1 MAGKTPGCG
10 SPCISK
16 GGAYFNLYPELCAN
30 TAIKD
35 FCAKDEATAEFDVL
49 TADVPAAT
57 APGMFVIPELMQPLL
72 NYAWHG

>member
-1 MAGKTPGCG
+1 
-10 SPCISK
+10 
-16 GGAYFNLYPELCAN
+16 LCAH

-49 TADVPAAT
+49 TADVPSAT
-57 APGMFVIPELMQPLL
+57 ARGMFVIPELMQPLL